1 MPARVHT
8 AGVRE
13 KRSEK
18 PGAIPRVKR
27 SACRRKRRKSGGRK
41 FRGRRGR
48 WRPGH
53 DGRRQREDLALG
65 GGRNRSCSRLLRP
78 RQIRRGATTRPATMA
93 TGVCA
98 TLDVGRRC
106 PDRGDLHPAQHEA
119 ANDDQR
125 QFHSGTILP
134 QGETQPT
141 LCCPPF
147 INFWRPCPSS
157 RSCRRCG
164 FS

>member
-1 MPARVHT
+1 MPAPVHT

-13 KRSEK
+13 KQSEK

-27 SACRRKRRKSGGRK
+27 SARRRKRRKSGERK
-41 FRGRRGR
+41 FRSRRGR

-53 DGRRQREDLALG
+53 NSRRQRQDLALG
-65 GGRNRSCSRLLRP
+65 GGRNWSRSRLLRP

-93 TGVCA
+93 TGVRA
-98 TLDVGRRC
+98 TLDVGRQC
-106 PDRGDLHPAQHEA
+106 PGRGDLHPTPQEA

-125 QFHSGTILP
+125 QFHNGTFLP
-134 QGETQPT
+134 EGETQLT
-141 LCCPPF
+141 LCCLSL
-147 INFWRPCPSS
+147 INFWSPCPSS